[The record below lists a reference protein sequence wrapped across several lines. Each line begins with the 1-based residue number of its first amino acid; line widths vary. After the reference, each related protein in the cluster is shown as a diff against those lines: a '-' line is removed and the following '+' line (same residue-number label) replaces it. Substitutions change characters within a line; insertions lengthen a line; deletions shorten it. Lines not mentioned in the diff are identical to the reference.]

1 MYMDERKQYSSI
13 ETYEVAE
20 MAKTKGL
27 TLVEGD
33 YDG

>member
-20 MAKTKGL
+20 MAKTKGAYSSRGGL
-27 TLVEGD
+27 
-33 YDG
+33 